1 MKQLALFTLALI
13 CPLSSMAQAKSH
25 WKKHL
30 VWEGLRCNVAV
41 AADFTGDGKIDIIS
55 NAGGKTRLHVAPTW
69 KEVVIGE
76 DKNHTFIHGETFDV
90 DGDGDVDVLSASYWD
105 DTIGWHEN
113 T

>member
-1 MKQLALFTLALI
+1 MKQLALFVLGVI
-13 CPLSSMAQAKSH
+13 CPLSTTAEVKGP

-55 NAGGKTRLHVAPTW
+55 SAGGKTRLHVAPTW
-69 KEVVIGE
+69 KEVVIGD

-90 DGDGDVDVLSASYWD
+90 DGD
-105 DTIGWHEN
+105 
-113 T
+113 